1 MKDLQAMDRCHRIGQ
16 RKVVS
21 VYRIITRGTIEE
33 KVMRYSRQYLF
44 SMLTCLS
51 LQKFKLGIAN
61 TVVSQQNSSLET
73 MNTGDLLD
81 LFSIETGE
89 VDKQIREEQMSDT
102 KDKPLSM
109 KQVIESMEEMWDEAE
124 YDEYNLENFAKFLS

>member
-109 KQVIESMEEMWDEAE
+109 KQVIESMEELWDEAE